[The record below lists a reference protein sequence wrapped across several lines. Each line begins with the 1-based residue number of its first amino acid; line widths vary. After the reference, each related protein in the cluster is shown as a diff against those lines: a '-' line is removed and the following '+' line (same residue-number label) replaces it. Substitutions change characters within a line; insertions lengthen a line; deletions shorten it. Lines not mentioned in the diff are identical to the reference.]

1 MDNILTSIL
10 VALGIFIVLSTILY
24 FIIGS
29 NRSSEPAPLEPTSF
43 EESTPL
49 KESFIPKAPTPHKEP
64 TVTKL
69 DSTPHLCSIGSLIF
83 RAAFW
88 GFILG
93 FLYRFIVLSPLT
105 FGN

>member
-10 VALGIFIVLSTILY
+10 AALCIFIASSIVLY
-24 FIIGS
+24 CIIGS
-29 NRSSEPAPLEPTSF
+29 DRSSAIQSSEPAPVEPS
-43 EESTPL
+43 SSLP
-49 KESFIPKAPTPHKEP
+49 KELSSKVSSIHKEP